1 MANCA
6 RMFCKQRRQNAEY
19 KPPPD
24 DYVVDDDDDPFAR
37 VLLPYKSAN
46 IFWHTNDDTVRFQ
59 VVSRISRE
67 VCVCGKRFLDNAH
80 GTEIEPIQGRVSA
93 PAKAIRNCWNNCNP
107 VSFVDRDGWLA
118 GLVGFCVGFP
128 YKSTYMHMVCQRAEA
143 HKYTEYGV

>member
-46 IFWHTNDDTVRFQ
+46 IFWHTNDDTVKFQ
-59 VVSRISRE
+59 VVSRS
-67 VCVCGKRFLDNAH
+67 VCV
-80 GTEIEPIQGRVSA
+80 
-93 PAKAIRNCWNNCNP
+93 W
-107 VSFVDRDGWLA
+107 
-118 GLVGFCVGFP
+118 
-128 YKSTYMHMVCQRAEA
+128 
-143 HKYTEYGV
+143 